1 MSWRILTHHTLKTL
15 LRAAQVLVFFVL
27 PAVVGYLH
35 FVGLP
40 RAFYPTLTEAA
51 GRAGLELS
59 FSHMR
64 LSMLQGLVLDDVR
77 LNAENLP
84 ADHEIGVDRAAVGLD
99 WSKLV
104 RGRVELTALDLRGA
118 QLSLPLPVGDGTM
131 RTLRLTKAR
140 ARLVLS
146 DGLLSVP
153 LARFNVQGI
162 DIIASG
168 RMLLEPVAGAAP
180 AALGAPDLGKFVDL
194 LESFDFGSKPPQ
206 LEIEFSARAGDL
218 AALQLP
224 RIHFEAPEI
233 ARGGAKLRSVS
244 LDATFDHR
252 TLFIQRASARD
263 DWSGLLTL
271 TGTWNAASGAAEAS
285 VDSDIDFVPWLAQ
298 FQPDGPWK
306 DLRLTAPPKLQATLS
321 LPPGEARQARVLGT
335 METGGGE
342 FRGVPFRG
350 ISAGFAWQNGDFYA
364 RDVLVELP
372 NGSITADL
380 MIRPEDVRLRVEC
393 LADPLLLVALLDE
406 KARTSLAKLEAVCL
420 DAPEIFFELSGPK
433 LDPAVL
439 KGTGKIKLGRTSIH
453 DSTMDSATADLIFQ
467 DRALTLTNIKAIRPE
482 GTATGAFTYDFAREQ
497 VRLDGI
503 RSTMN
508 PFNVLQWADPKVARE
523 ALPYRFKSP
532 PEVTTGGVIEL
543 KDPTLTR
550 LWANFNASQGLDYDL
565 LERTLNFGATTGS
578 LEFTGRKIGVRISSA
593 ELFGGK
599 VKLDATIHTGEPG
612 ARQEMRLDL
621 DAVNFEKLTKLYFDY
636 DNSQGVVSG
645 RYEFSFVGG
654 QPKEMRG
661 KGSLLVQE
669 GNVFA
674 IPVLGPL
681 SAVLDTIVPGTG
693 YQTARE
699 ATCDYKV
706 ENGVITTENLEVV
719 GRGFS
724 MIGQGKL
731 FYLEDRMDFGVR
743 INAQGVPGL
752 LLYPV
757 SKLFEYVS
765 DGKLSEPQWRPRIL
779 PKGGKNPPKNGTT
792 PAPSEEAGRSGPA

>member
-15 LRAAQVLVFFVL
+15 LQAAQVLVFIVL
-27 PAVVGYLH
+27 PLVLGYLH

-40 RAFYPTLTEAA
+40 RAFYPALTEAA
-51 GRAGLELS
+51 GKAGLDLT
-59 FSHMR
+59 FSRMR
-64 LSMLQGLVLDDVR
+64 LSILQGLVLDDVR
-77 LNAENLP
+77 LNAETLP
-84 ADHEIGVDRAAVGLD
+84 DDHEIGVDRAAVGLD

-104 RGRVELTALDLRGA
+104 RGQVDLTSLDLRGA

-146 DGLLSVP
+146 DGVLSVP

-162 DIIASG
+162 DITATG
-168 RMLLEPVAGAAP
+168 RMLLEPVEGAPP

-194 LESFDFGSKPPQ
+194 LESFEFGENPPR

-233 ARGGAKLRSVS
+233 ARGRAKLRSVS

-252 TLFIQRASARD
+252 TLFIQSASARD
-263 DWSGLLTL
+263 EWGGMLTL
-271 TGTWNAASGAAEAS
+271 TGNWNAASGAAEAS
-285 VDSDIDFVPWLAQ
+285 LDSDIDFVPWLAQ
-298 FQPDGPWK
+298 FQPSGPWQE
-306 DLRLTAPPKLQATLS
+306 LVLTAPPKLQATLS
-321 LPPGEARQARVLGT
+321 LPPGEARRAKILGT
-335 METGGGE
+335 LETGGGE
-342 FRGVPFRG
+342 FRSVPFRS

-372 NGSITADL
+372 SGQIAADL
-380 MIRPEDVRLRVEC
+380 LVRPDDVRLRVEC
-393 LADPLLLVALLDE
+393 QADPLLLVALLEE
-406 KARTSLAKLEAVCL
+406 KARDSLAKLEAVCL

-439 KGTGKIKLGRTSIH
+439 KGAGKIKLGRTSIH
-453 DSTMDSATADLIFQ
+453 GSTMDSATADLTFQ
-467 DRALTLTNIKAIRPE
+467 DRALTLSNIKAIRPE

-523 ALPYRFKSP
+523 TEPYRFKGP
-532 PEVTTGGVIEL
+532 PDVTAGGIIEL

-550 LWANFNASQGLDYDL
+550 IWANFTAAKGLDYDL
-565 LERTLNFGATTGS
+565 LERTLSFGAATGS
-578 LEFTGRKIGVRISSA
+578 LEFTGRKIGVRITSA

-599 VKLDATIHTGEPG
+599 VKIDANINTGQPG
-612 ARQEMRLDL
+612 ARQEMAIDL
-621 DAVNFEKLTKLYFDY
+621 DGVNFEKLTKLYFDY
-636 DNSQGVVSG
+636 GESQGAVSG

-654 QPKEMRG
+654 QPREMRG

-681 SAVLDTIVPGTG
+681 SAVLDTIVPGAG

-706 ENGVITTENLEVV
+706 ENGVITTDNLEVV

-779 PKGGKNPPKNGTT
+779 PKGGKNPPKNG
-792 PAPSEEAGRSGPA
+792 APTSEGGGRNGPA

>member
-1 MSWRILTHHTLKTL
+1 MSWRIFTHHTLKTL
-15 LRAAQVLVFFVL
+15 LQAAQVLIFVGL
-27 PAVVGYLH
+27 PIALGYLH

-40 RAFYPTLTEAA
+40 RAFYPALTEAA
-51 GRAGLELS
+51 GRAGLDLT
-59 FSHMR
+59 FSRMR
-64 LSMLQGLVLDDVR
+64 LSPLQGLVLDDVR

-84 ADHEIGVDRAAVGLD
+84 DDHEIGVDRAAVGLD
-99 WSKLV
+99 WSKLL
-104 RGRVELTALDLRGA
+104 RGKVDLTSLDLRGA
-118 QLSLPLPVGDGTM
+118 QLSLPLPVGDGSM

-146 DGLLSVP
+146 DGVLSVP
-153 LARFNVQGI
+153 VARFNVQGI
-162 DIIASG
+162 DITATG
-168 RMLLEPVAGAAP
+168 RMLLEPAEGAPP

-194 LESFDFGSKPPQ
+194 LESFGFGKNPPQ

-224 RIHFEAPEI
+224 RIRFEAPEVTR
-233 ARGGAKLRSVS
+233 AGAQLRSVR

-252 TLFIQRASARD
+252 TLYIQSASARD
-263 DWSGLLTL
+263 QRGSLLAL
-271 TGTWNAASGAAEAS
+271 TGSWNAATGSAEAS
-285 VDSDIDFVPWLAQ
+285 LDSSLDFGPWLAQ
-298 FQPDGPWK
+298 FQPNGPWK
-306 DLRLTAPPKLQATLS
+306 DLLFTAPPRIQATLS
-321 LPPGEARQARVLGT
+321 LPPGETRRAKVLGT
-335 METGGGE
+335 IETGGGE
-342 FRGVPFRG
+342 FRHIPFRG

-364 RDVLVELP
+364 RDLLVELP
-372 NGSITADL
+372 AGQIEADL
-380 MIRPEDVRLRVEC
+380 MIRPDNVRLRVEGH
-393 LADPLLLVALLDE
+393 ADPLLFVSLLDE
-406 KARTSLAKLEAVCL
+406 KERESLAKLEAVFI
-420 DAPEIFFELSGPK
+420 DVPEIFFEASGPR

-439 KGTGKIKLGRTSIH
+439 KATGKLKLGRASIH
-453 DSTMDSATADLIFQ
+453 DSTLDSATADLAFQ
-467 DRALTLTNIKAIRPE
+467 DRALTLSNIRAVRPE
-482 GTATGAFTYDFAREQ
+482 GTATGAFTYDFARSQ

-523 ALPYRFKSP
+523 TIPYRFKAP
-532 PEVTTGGVIEL
+532 PEVTTGGIIEL

-550 LWANFNASQGLDYDL
+550 LWANFTAPQGLDYDL
-565 LERTLNFGATTGS
+565 LERTLNFGPTTGS

-599 VKLDATIHTGEPG
+599 VKLDATINTGQPG
-612 ARQEMRLDL
+612 ARQEMTLDL

-654 QPKEMRG
+654 QPREMRG

-706 ENGVITTENLEVV
+706 ERGVISTENLEVV

-779 PKGGKNPPKNGTT
+779 PKGGKNPPKNGA
-792 PAPSEEAGRSGPA
+792 PAPSAGAGPNGPA